1 MLPVYYIGMIFDKIY
16 NLPYNS
22 TIKIGENSL
31 SLLHVHDFIL
41 IYLKKIIKFLKE
53 TSLTYIQRK
62 NAYIKNTFQLCTR
75 FPLKE
80 LIVFWPM
87 SDTWQH

>member
-41 IYLKKIIKFLKE
+41 PVIYLKKIIKFLKE
-53 TSLTYIQRK
+53 TSLT
-62 NAYIKNTFQLCTR
+62 
-75 FPLKE
+75 
-80 LIVFWPM
+80 
-87 SDTWQH
+87 